1 MPESALAAAAK
12 GGTATGTGAE
22 AAAGAGT
29 AAGAGSAAGVGTEY
43 TVIKCFTKP
52 VQANP
57 IMVERLHASGV
68 NFGAMVGGGGVRG
81 RGEG

>member
-12 GGTATGTGAE
+12 GGTATGTGTG
-22 AAAGAGT
+22 AAAGT